1 MDEAI
6 YRILEVQGETIVAS
20 VREGKVKVGEGF
32 SEIADERSVEA
43 EFKAA
48 GRVLSPDVARK
59 YAEHVAVPDGD
70 DDGLFDAHVKV
81 AALAKIEGVQGD
93 LDREANTL
101 TQKWLAEYRVTV
113 KGLSDER
120 RAVYDDIIALSTEP
134 QRIDILRPRVRT
146 EETED
151 SDGNKVP
158 VKLGHLMS
166 DVDGN
171 FPIGTLN
178 AWETSVLESEIKQS
192 GFLAWYRNP
201 ARASADSLA
210 IAYKDGKGN
219 WRRMCPDFV
228 FFSSSGDDVKVS
240 IVDPHGFHLGD
251 ALPKLRGLADYTA
264 KFGGEFHRIEAVAE
278 MRDKKLRVLD
288 IKSLKVR
295 QAINEA
301 DDAEALYLSDAATDY
316 Y

>member
-1 MDEAI
+1 M
-6 YRILEVQGETIVAS
+6 
-20 VREGKVKVGEGF
+20 
-32 SEIADERSVEA
+32 ADDRAVEA

-48 GRVLSPDVARK
+48 GRVLSPDIARK
-59 YAEHVAVPDGD
+59 YAEHVAVPDSD

-81 AALAKIEGVQGD
+81 AALAKIEGVQSD
-93 LDREANTL
+93 LDRDANTL
-101 TQKWLAEYRVTV
+101 TQKWLTEFRVAI

-120 RAVYDDIIALSTEP
+120 RAVYDDIIAMSTEP

-151 SDGNKVP
+151 ADGNKVS
-158 VKLGHLMS
+158 VKSRHLMS

-171 FPIGTLN
+171 FPIGMLN
-178 AWETSVLESEIKQS
+178 PSETSVLESEMKQP

-219 WRRMCPDFV
+219 WRRMCPDFI
-228 FFSSSGDDVKVS
+228 FFSGSGDDVKVS
-240 IVDPHGFHLGD
+240 IVDPHGFHLAD
-251 ALPKLRGLADYTA
+251 ALPKLRGLADYATDL
-264 KFGGEFHRIEAVAE
+264 GSEFHRIEAVTE
-278 MRDKKLRVLD
+278 MKDKKLRVLD

-295 QAINEA
+295 QAIKEA
-301 DDAEALYLSDAATDY
+301 KDAEALYLSDAATDY
-316 Y
+316 YY